1 MTTEMSKR
9 DIMQYEI
16 RKMGMLKCAMIRIL
30 NFSIRVK
37 SFQGIIPGVGVSF

>member
-1 MTTEMSKR
+1 MSKR
-9 DIMQYEI
+9 DVIQYEI

-37 SFQGIIPGVGVSF
+37 VFRELFQAWE